1 MSNELIARLEAAT
14 ADHQRELLFEAFEA
28 VHPYPGHEH
37 YLVDEIDW
45 TWDRLRQPFI
55 AMLDAEAYES
65 AALTLVPEGWNWG
78 IFMRHDWPKQN
89 AQVWHREREA
99 STKHG
104 EAATP
109 ALAIAAATLR
119 AKDTTHD

>member
-1 MSNELIARLEAAT
+1 MNELIARLEAAT

-65 AALTLVPEGWNWG
+65 AALTLVPPDWHLILQGVNQSWNADL
-78 IFMRHDWPKQN
+78 R
-89 AQVWHREREA
+89 
-99 STKHG
+99 STPFG
-104 EAATP
+104 TGGYAGGFSSTP
-109 ALAIAAATLR
+109 ALAICIAALR

>member
-45 TWDRLRQPFI
+45 TWDRLRQRFA
-55 AMLDAEAYES
+55 AMVAAEAYES
-65 AALTLVPEGWNWG
+65 AALTLVPEGGTAVFHLFN
-78 IFMRHDWPKQN
+78 
-89 AQVWHREREA
+89 HRDGFWECDLG
-99 STKHG
+99 STG
-104 EAATP
+104 PDFRGQAATP